1 MLKLDPMFNPAVKSF
16 QKENIKTICS
26 WILKFFFELYESSI
40 FKIFVSLIDVYE
52 RAELLSTISKVGNKR
67 NTNSI

>member
-26 WILKFFFELYESSI
+26 WILKFFELYESSI
-40 FKIFVSLIDVYE
+40 FKIFVSFTDVYE